1 MVAVGLIFMTHLVN
15 MIAWTYALIAVKIFE
30 VDTNAFYFVGE
41 MYTTIGYGT
50 FFPCL
55 RTGRLCRW
63 WIAFSGIFAASMS
76 GAILFNMIS
85 QIIRKK
91 SGQ

>member
-15 MIAWTYALIAVKIFE
+15 MIAWTYALIAVKIFG

-41 MYTTIGYGT
+41 MYTTTGYGT
-50 FFPCL
+50 FSLPEN
-55 RTGRLCRW
+55 W
-63 WIAFSGIFAASMS
+63 KIMPVMIAFSGIFGASMS

>member
-1 MVAVGLIFMTHLVN
+1 M
-15 MIAWTYALIAVKIFE
+15 
-30 VDTNAFYFVGE
+30 
-41 MYTTIGYGT
+41 
-50 FFPCL
+50 
-55 RTGRLCRW
+55 
-63 WIAFSGIFAASMS
+63 IAFSGIFAASMS

>member
-1 MVAVGLIFMTHLVN
+1 MVAVGLIFMTHLVY

-50 FFPCL
+50 FFLPENWKIMPVMNCL
-55 RTGRLCRW
+55 
-63 WIAFSGIFAASMS
+63 
-76 GAILFNMIS
+76 
-85 QIIRKK
+85 
-91 SGQ
+91 